1 MDRKKVYSIQD
12 YIGTHL
18 DEELTVRE
26 LAGKAALSVFHFHRM
41 FKEAAGETPYDFIQ
55 RKRLERAC
63 ILLSSRPEMKIIDV
77 ALESGF
83 ATPSAFSRAFRNFY
97 RVTPSEF
104 RKNNSFKNSRN
115 GTGAG
120 SSGKESFSADGYIS
134 DANLAQLYHRRKKMN
149 ARIEVLPSYRIAY
162 MRSLGPYGEANR
174 AVMQRLKKWA
184 LTRDLLNESSL
195 ILGIAR
201 DDPDITPADKCRY
214 DTCLVIPENFRTDG
228 EVGESKLPGGLY
240 GVFPVEHSARAIAKA
255 WEEIF
260 SAWLPG
266 SGYRID
272 GRPFFERY
280 IGGTVGTSVEP
291 LSCDIC
297 IPLERE

>member
-1 MDRKKVYSIQD
+1 MDEKKIFFIQD

-18 DEELTVRE
+18 DSELTVRG

-41 FKEAAGETPYDFIQ
+41 FKEVAGETPYDFIQ

-63 ILLSSRPEMKIIDV
+63 VLLSSRPEMKIINV

-83 ATPSAFSRAFRNFY
+83 ATPSAFSRAFRSSY

-104 RKNNSFKNSRN
+104 RKNKVFKNSRN
-115 GTGAG
+115 GTADG
-120 SSGKESFSADGYIS
+120 SSGKETFSLDGYIS
-134 DANLAQLYHRRKKMN
+134 DANLAQLYLRRKKMK
-149 ARIEVLPSYRIAY
+149 ARIETLPAYRIVY
-162 MRSLGPYGEANR
+162 MRSMGSYGEANR

-184 LTRDLLNESSL
+184 LTRDLLNDTSM

-201 DDPDITPADKCRY
+201 DDPKITPEDKCRY
-214 DTCLVIPENFRTDG
+214 DTCLVIPEDFHPNG
-228 EVGESKLPGGLY
+228 EVSEARLPGGLY
-240 GVFPVEHSARAIAKA
+240 GVFPVVHSARAIAKA

-260 SAWLPG
+260 SLWLPE

-280 IGGTVGTSVEP
+280 IGGTVGTAVEP
-291 LSCDIC
+291 RSCEIC
-297 IPLERE
+297 ISLEPV